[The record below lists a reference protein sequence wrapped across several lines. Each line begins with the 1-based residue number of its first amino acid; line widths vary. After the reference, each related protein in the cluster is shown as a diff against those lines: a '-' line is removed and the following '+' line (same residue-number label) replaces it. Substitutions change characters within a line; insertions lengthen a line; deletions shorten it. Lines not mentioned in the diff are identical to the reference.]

1 MQAKEISNYYRISL
15 KKYNKCAAP
24 YAVTLEICD
33 DYTYEDRHTMHF
45 FKFSEALRFI
55 DEIHDEI
62 AYMCYTYYNYVGIP
76 ATAEDIMR
84 LVISHM
90 Y

>member
-1 MQAKEISNYYRISL
+1 MQAKDISNYYRISL

-33 DYTYEDRHTMHF
+33 DYAYEVRHTVHF

-62 AYMCYTYYNYVGIP
+62 AHMCYTHYNYLGVP
-76 ATAEDIMR
+76 YPSEDIMR
-84 LVISHM
+84 LVVSYM